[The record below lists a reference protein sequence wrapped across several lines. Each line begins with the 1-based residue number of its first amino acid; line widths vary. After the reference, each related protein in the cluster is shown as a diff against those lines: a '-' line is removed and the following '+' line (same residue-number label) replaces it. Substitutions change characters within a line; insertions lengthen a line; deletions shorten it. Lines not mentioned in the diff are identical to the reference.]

1 MCVDYIEDTNKEAL
15 MEIGLLFIDGD
26 VTKHLIEDILEFRGG
41 HEEWGEE
48 AVGWGGWSENLN
60 FVTFN
65 ASVMCNVYVDYLF
78 CCNFFSRTS

>member
-41 HEEWGEE
+41 HEE
-48 AVGWGGWSENLN
+48 
-60 FVTFN
+60 
-65 ASVMCNVYVDYLF
+65 
-78 CCNFFSRTS
+78 